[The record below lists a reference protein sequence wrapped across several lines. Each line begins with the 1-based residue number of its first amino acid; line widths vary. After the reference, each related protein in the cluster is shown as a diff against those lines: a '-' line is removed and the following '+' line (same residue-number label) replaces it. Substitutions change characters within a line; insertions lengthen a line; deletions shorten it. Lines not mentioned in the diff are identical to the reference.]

1 MGARGVTS
9 QHITIP
15 YRPRPLFLPFH
26 NRTQRWSAMVVHRR
40 GGKTVAHINDA
51 IRTALTCELPRPRVA
66 FISPLRNQVKATSW
80 DYCQHYTRNIPGVSF
95 NQAELTVTF
104 PNDSKLTLYG
114 ADNPDSLR
122 GIYLDDACLDEF
134 GDMSPRLLPEIIR
147 PALSDRR
154 GRLSLIG
161 TSRGKNHFHAAL
173 QAAERDPEW
182 FYANLKA
189 SETGILSQE
198 ELASARKMMS
208 RDQYAR
214 EYEND
219 FEAAIEGAIYRD
231 QLEAAR
237 REGRVCSVP
246 YDPSVPVHV
255 SWDLGIGDA
264 MALWFWQVVGK
275 EFHLIDFYEHSGE
288 ALGHYFGIIRDKPY
302 RYGDM
307 LVPHDAAA
315 RELGTGKSREEVFRA
330 NDFRVVIGARLDA
343 GERIDAA
350 RMAFPRM
357 WFDAQTCS
365 PGLSALASYHRQFNA
380 RMNEFTAQPVH
391 DWASHAADSF
401 GEGVI
406 GLRDRGKKPE
416 MKPTLRTHVAWGEHA
431 SWMGS

>member
-1 MGARGVTS
+1 MMTEQR
-9 QHITIP
+9 ITIP
-15 YRPRPLFLPFH
+15 YRPRALFMPFH
-26 NRTQRWSAMVVHRR
+26 ERTQRWSAMVVHRR

-51 IRTALTCELPRPRVA
+51 IRTALTCKLPRPRCA
-66 FISPLRNQVKATSW
+66 FISPLRNQVKATAW
-80 DYCQHYTRNIPGVSF
+80 DYVQHYCRGIPGAEF
-95 NQAELTVTF
+95 NQSELTVTF
-104 PNDSKLTLYG
+104 PNDAKLTLYG
-114 ADNPDSLR
+114 ADNPDALR

-161 TSRGKNHFHAAL
+161 TSRGKNHFYQAL
-173 QAAERDPEW
+173 QQAQNDPEW

-189 SETGILSQE
+189 SETGILSQD

-231 QLEAAR
+231 QLEQAR
-237 REGRVCSVP
+237 ADGRVCRVP

-264 MALWFWQVVGK
+264 MALWFWQMVGK
-275 EFHLIDFYEHSGE
+275 ELHVIDFYENSGE
-288 ALGHYFGIIRDKPY
+288 ALGHYFGVMRSKPY

-307 LVPHDAAA
+307 LLPHDAAA

-357 WFDAQTCS
+357 WFDAEKCG
-365 PGLSALASYHRQFNA
+365 PGLSALASYRRQFNV
-380 RMNEFTAQPVH
+380 RMNEFSAEPMH
-391 DWASHAADSF
+391 DWSSHAADAF

-416 MKPTLRTHVAWGEHA
+416 MKPKLRPPVSWAGN
-431 SWMGS
+431 SGWMGS